1 LAPVLRLLARS
12 ALVAASLIAAGSAGG
27 SITAA
32 KQTAPAA
39 PLWLGFQDD
48 ATFRWGTER
57 QAMLDRAVHA
67 GGTIIR
73 TNVYWWQIAP
83 QRPADARDPFDP
95 GYHFDDLDQLVRDSQ
110 ARGISLLLTIWG
122 TPPWANGGKGK
133 NYAPTRAA
141 DLTNFAY
148 ALASRYSG
156 RFPGFPYVGFYS
168 IWNEPN
174 LQQFLAPQFNASGKP
189 VAPRAYATLYKAG
202 YAGVKGG
209 NLTAKVA
216 IGETSPRGHDKPTTN
231 VQPSESPGGF
241 AQQLSKFKGLKFD
254 AWAHHPYPTQPGLPP
269 TQQGTW
275 PNVTLAQ
282 LPRFELSLDKWFK
295 RKKIPIWV
303 TEYAYQTRPPGSL
316 GVTPAKQALYLRQG
330 LIKLESDAR
339 VKMII
344 WFTFRDSAANPWKS
358 GLLTQ
363 SGAAKPG
370 LAAFT
375 KNAATVTARNNTLAI
390 SSKLAIQPVRLSAL
404 PIAYFSGPGT
414 QLGLTWRVFTIDGV
428 SQTANQAIV
437 LIGRDGW
444 VTLPVEFRPHAGG
457 RYVLNISG
465 TDPSGHPLI
474 AKRTL
479 VAVS

>member
-1 LAPVLRLLARS
+1 MLRLLVRS

-27 SITAA
+27 SISAT
-32 KQTAPAA
+32 KQAA
-39 PLWLGFQDD
+39 PPARLWLGFQDD

-57 QAMLDRAVHA
+57 QAMLDRAARA
-67 GGTIIR
+67 GTTIIR
-73 TNVYWWQIAP
+73 SNVYWWQIAP
-83 QRPADARDPFDP
+83 ERPTVARDPFDA

-133 NYAPTRAA
+133 NVAPTRAA

-174 LQQFLAPQFNASGKP
+174 LQQFLAPQFDASGKP

-202 YAGVKGG
+202 YAGIKSG
-209 NLTAKVA
+209 NSTAKVA
-216 IGETSPRGHDKPTTN
+216 IGETSPRGHDKPTTV

-295 RKKIPIWV
+295 RKNIPIWA
-303 TEYAYQTRPPGSL
+303 TEYGYQSKPPGTL
-316 GVTPAKQALYLRQG
+316 GVSLAKQALYLRAG
-330 LIKLESDAR
+330 SHEAR
-339 VKMII
+339 ERPARADDHLVHVPRLARQSRGRAACSPSPGRRSPRSRRSPRTRPRSRPGTTP
-344 WFTFRDSAANPWKS
+344 WRSAASSPSRRS
-358 GLLTQ
+358 GCRLSRSPTSQ
-363 SGAAKPG
+363 VPARSWASRGAC
-370 LAAFT
+370 
-375 KNAATVTARNNTLAI
+375 TAR
-390 SSKLAIQPVRLSAL
+390 
-404 PIAYFSGPGT
+404 
-414 QLGLTWRVFTIDGV
+414 
-428 SQTANQAIV
+428 TA
-437 LIGRDGW
+437 
-444 VTLPVEFRPHAGG
+444 
-457 RYVLNISG
+457 
-465 TDPSGHPLI
+465 
-474 AKRTL
+474 
-479 VAVS
+479 